1 MNTLGKKDN
10 TEALSSISNTT
21 MNKRRKEE
29 REGRKEG
36 REGREG
42 GRIKEGGKE
51 KQHYYNGCYK
61 LCTFRQFVQ
70 NMQGVKSGLA
80 AKDVS

>member
-36 REGREG
+36 R
-42 GRIKEGGKE
+42 K
-51 KQHYYNGCYK
+51 
-61 LCTFRQFVQ
+61 
-70 NMQGVKSGLA
+70 
-80 AKDVS
+80 